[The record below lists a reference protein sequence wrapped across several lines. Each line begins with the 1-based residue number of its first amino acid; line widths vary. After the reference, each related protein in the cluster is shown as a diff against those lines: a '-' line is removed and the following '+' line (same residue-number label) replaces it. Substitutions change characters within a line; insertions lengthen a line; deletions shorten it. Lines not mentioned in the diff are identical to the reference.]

1 MDVSSRLGVEAM
13 ASVGERADEDGHM
26 ILYVGG
32 TDDLSTEFDNHR
44 KANCFRRHDANRI
57 SVFVD
62 GLEASRRV
70 VESELINFYD
80 PACNE

>member
-26 ILYVGG
+26 IPYVGE

-57 SVFVD
+57 SYSSTVLKPPGV
-62 GLEASRRV
+62 LWSRT
-70 VESELINFYD
+70 
-80 PACNE
+80 